1 MRKVFVFINPLTDA
15 KHEVVGNDLIVE
27 NGTYKVRLRDEKT
40 KVWSVTALFPTT
52 YVVLIKEA

>member
-1 MRKVFVFINPLTDA
+1 MRKMFVFINPLSDA
-15 KHEVVGNDLIVE
+15 THEVVGNDLIVE

-40 KVWSVTALFPTT
+40 KVWSITALFPTT